1 MPLPDH
7 IKIPLTDDRSVL
19 LELIRIPA
27 GDFLM
32 GSRWGHSSEEPVH
45 EVCIPFDFYLGQFP
59 VTQQQFAVWTNAT
72 DLDHKNRFAGYDD
85 NPAESMNW
93 DESVQFCAWL
103 GERYAHYQSKEETW
117 PSDYQ
122 CALPSE
128 AQWEYACSAWGEIEN
143 NAGSVNRVYTE
154 YHSGDGEAAL
164 HQAGWYGNNSDSQ
177 THAVGGKAPNRHGLY
192 DMHGNVWEWC
202 IDGRNDSAY
211 RQRAGLTDDPL
222 VLPARGDADRVVRG
236 GSWGNHAFG
245 CRVACRGWWHPGD
258 RVRFQGFRVGLFPV
272 QSCQTKQSVR

>member
-1 MPLPDH
+1 
-7 IKIPLTDDRSVL
+7 
-19 LELIRIPA
+19 
-27 GDFLM
+27 M

-72 DLDHKNRFAGYDD
+72 DLDHKNRFAGNDN

-164 HQAGWYGNNSDSQ
+164 HQAGWYGNNSDSHPPVV
-177 THAVGGKAPNRHGLY
+177 TPTVLSAAALGATMRSAAV
-192 DMHGNVWEWC
+192 W
-202 IDGRNDSAY
+202 
-211 RQRAGLTDDPL
+211 
-222 VLPARGDADRVVRG
+222 
-236 GSWGNHAFG
+236 
-245 CRVACRGWWHPGD
+245 RVAAGGIPVTASGSRGFAL
-258 RVRFQGFRVGLFPV
+258 VCFR
-272 QSCQTKQSVR
+272 SNRAKQNNQ